1 MTDNLTQEETPD
13 FLQESSEFEAHLL
26 NLETSIV
33 FKGRTLVQWNEHL
46 AIPTVSVTQDISVS
60 QLEQLHAKALNTIE
74 TVMSNLAIARS
85 AFIAAKSNHEVNLLR
100 SYRDLSE
107 EFSNSTT
114 EGRRKP
120 SNEYLNKLCEVRCL
134 KTFKIYAMSDLLY
147 NFWNTQSYKLNQLNE
162 RLTSLNYTKR
172 N

>member
-1 MTDNLTQEETPD
+1 MSEDVAID
-13 FLQESSEFEAHLL
+13 FLQESTEFEVHVL

-33 FKGRTLVQWNEHL
+33 FKGKTLQQWNQEL
-46 AIPTVSVTQDISVS
+46 AIPTVSTNQDVS
-60 QLEQLHAKALNTIE
+60 ITQLEMMHLKALNSIE

-85 AFIAAKSNHEVNLLR
+85 AYIAAKSNHEANMIR
-100 SYRDLSE
+100 NHKSTRE
-107 EFSNSTT
+107 EIEATGKRPTNDFVQ
-114 EGRRKP
+114 
-120 SNEYLNKLCEVRCL
+120 KLCEERCL
-134 KTFKIYAMSDLLY
+134 NTFKVYSMSDLIY

>member
-1 MTDNLTQEETPD
+1 MSEEQVQDDVVD
-13 FLQESSEFEAHLL
+13 FLQESSEFEAHLI
-26 NLETSIV
+26 NLENSIV
-33 FKGRTLVQWNEHL
+33 FKGKTLDQWNREL
-46 AIPTVSVTQDISVS
+46 AIPTVSVSQDLSIA

-74 TVMSNLAIARS
+74 VVMSNLSIARS
-85 AFIAAKSNHEVNLLR
+85 AFIASKSNHEVNLLR
-100 SYRDLSE
+100 SYKAISE
-107 EFSNSTT
+107 ELDI

-120 SNEYLNKLCEVRCL
+120 SNEYINKLCELRCL
-134 KTFKIYAMSDLLY
+134 KTFKIYAMSDLIY